1 VATERYFTPDEA
13 NDLLDEVR
21 PLAEQMVDHRR
32 RQLAATAKRALLV
45 AQIQGN
51 GGGLTPSDMAELEA
65 EIETHA
71 SGLERCVAELVG
83 LGVQVKDVDKGLVD
97 FPAVHEGGEILLCWH
112 VGEESV
118 EYWHSLEEG
127 FAGRKPIDLLND

>member
-13 NDLLDEVR
+13 NDLLEEVR

-32 RQLAATAKRALLV
+32 RQLAASAKRALLI

-51 GGGLTPSDMAELEA
+51 GGGLTPSDMAELEV
-65 EIETHA
+65 EIETQA
-71 SGLERCVAELVG
+71 SGLERCIAELVG

-127 FAGRKPIDLLND
+127 FAGRKPIDLLDD

>member
-1 VATERYFTPDEA
+1 
-13 NDLLDEVR
+13 
-21 PLAEQMVDHRR
+21 MVDHRR

-127 FAGRKPIDLLND
+127 FAGRKPIDLLDD

>member
-1 VATERYFTPDEA
+1 MATERYFTPDEA
-13 NDLLDEVR
+13 NDLLEEVR

-32 RQLAATAKRALLV
+32 RQLAASAKRALLI

-51 GGGLTPSDMAELEA
+51 GGGLTPSDMADLEV

-71 SGLERCVAELVG
+71 SGLERCIAELVG

-97 FPAVHEGGEILLCWH
+97 FPAVHEGDEILLCWH

-127 FAGRKPIDLLND
+127 FAGRKPIDLLDD